1 MNTMGYDPDNSKLEE
16 LMRDPSKEKELIE
29 ELKKSYLFL
38 PVIFSE
44 NMFEEVGNTEEGR
57 ILVTKENAG
66 YDINYLTDNTG
77 NRAIPLFTSSK
88 IMEQGG
94 LRSSTM
100 VMHISDLANMFKI
113 TKNNYRFIAINP
125 MSELSVDIPIIPFI
139 KMFGTNEGKSITVD
153 VNNPESV
160 GYMVYKTTYENSCLF
175 VHDINLPHD
184 WVKKYEIGALIKE
197 KGFVDMTDKIGQM
210 TTSHRYAIISNHVG
224 NLSQFEQET
233 NWNLHTASSN
243 SKFKVLDVY
252 TFNEKTQILLLHL
265 IDNLEEFFVDNATID
280 EEYVNNARKTFEES
294 FEQEIIR
301 EVNTPQWL
309 ERCSFPIGLDN
320 DGNLWNIKDD

>member
-1 MNTMGYDPDNSKLEE
+1 MMGHEPDNTKLEE
-16 LMRDPSKEKELIE
+16 LMRDPSKKEELIE

-44 NMFEEVGNTEEGR
+44 NMFEEVENTEEGR

-66 YDINYLTDNTG
+66 YDINYITDNNG
-77 NRAIPLFTSSK
+77 NRAIPLFTSSE

-100 VMHISDLANMFKI
+100 VMYISDLANMFKI
-113 TKNNYRFIAINP
+113 SKNNYRFIAINP
-125 MSELSVDIPIIPFI
+125 MSELGVDIPIVPFI
-139 KMFGTNEGKSITVD
+139 KMFGTNDGNGIAVD

-160 GYMVYKTTYENSCLF
+160 GYMVYKTTYENSNIF
-175 VHDINLPHD
+175 VHDINLPYD
-184 WVKKYEIGALIKE
+184 CAEKYEKGTLIKE

-210 TTSHRYAIISNHVG
+210 TTSHRYAIISNHVAD
-224 NLSQFEQET
+224 LSQFEQGT
-233 NWNLHTASSN
+233 NWNIHTASSN

-265 IDNLEEFFVDNATID
+265 IDNLEEFFVDNNAID
-280 EEYVNNARKTFEES
+280 EEYVNTAREIFEES
-294 FEQEIIR
+294 FEKEIIR
-301 EVNTPQWL
+301 EVNTPEWL
-309 ERCSFPIGLDN
+309 ERCSFPIGLDH
-320 DGNLWNIKDD
+320 DGNLWDIKDD